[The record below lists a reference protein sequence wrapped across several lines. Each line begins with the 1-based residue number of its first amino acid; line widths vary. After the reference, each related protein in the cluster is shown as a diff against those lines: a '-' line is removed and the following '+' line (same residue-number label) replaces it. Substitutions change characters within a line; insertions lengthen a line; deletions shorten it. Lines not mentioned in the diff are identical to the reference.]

1 MVTKY
6 LFNIQSRKAFMANEV
21 LVKHSGGIH
30 FKKAKCMGKTDDNV
44 EIECTT
50 TAAMVIVNGD
60 ALFANLQKFMVLKYL
75 EQ

>member
-1 MVTKY
+1 
-6 LFNIQSRKAFMANEV
+6 MANEV
-21 LVKHSGGIH
+21 LVKRSGGIH

-60 ALFANLQKFMVLKYL
+60 ALFANL
-75 EQ
+75 